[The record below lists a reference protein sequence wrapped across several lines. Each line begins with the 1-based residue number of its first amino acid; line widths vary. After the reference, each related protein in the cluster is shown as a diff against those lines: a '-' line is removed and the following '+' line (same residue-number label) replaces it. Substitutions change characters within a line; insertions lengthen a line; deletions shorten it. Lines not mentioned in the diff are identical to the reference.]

1 MRTLRFWVTAGVLT
15 AAVAGGLVC
24 LAPVTHG
31 QVAIVKQEGGPAVV
45 RRFEVLGGRGSTI
58 GVSVRDV
65 AENEPSSL
73 KLQGRLGAVIEDVE
87 ANSAASKAGFK
98 AGDVVVTFDGEN
110 VRGARQFARLV
121 EETPAGR
128 QVKATV
134 VRQGARVDLE
144 VTPGSGE
151 GTAFSWHSEGG
162 EREWVMP
169 RGRVRVMPDVP
180 SMPDLPELRNRPDLQ
195 LELERSLGTDRGML
209 GVGVQ
214 ELTGDLAQYFGVE
227 EGLLVNAVRPDSPA
241 AKAGLKAGD
250 VITQV
255 DGTQVDDTA
264 ELRRR
269 LRDTDAPEITLG
281 IVRDKK
287 PLSLKATLEKPERQ
301 VRKPRWSA

>member
-1 MRTLRFWVTAGVLT
+1 MLTLRFWIMAGVLT
-15 AAVAGGLVC
+15 LAVVGGL
-24 LAPVTHG
+24 AWMTPVTHG
-31 QVAIVKQEGGPAVV
+31 QVAVVKQDEGPLV
-45 RRFEVLGGRGSTI
+45 RRFEILGGRGSSI

-65 AENEPSSL
+65 AENEPASL
-73 KLQGRLGAVIEDVE
+73 KLPGGQGAVIDDVE
-87 ANSAASKAGFK
+87 ADSPASTAGFK
-98 AGDVVVTFDGEN
+98 AGDVVLAFDGEN
-110 VRGARQFARLV
+110 VRSARQFARLV

-134 VRQGARVDLE
+134 MRQGARVDLD

-151 GTAFSWHSEGG
+151 GTAFSWHSPGREGT
-162 EREWVMP
+162 WVMP
-169 RGRVRVMPDVP
+169 RGRVRVMPDLP
-180 SMPDLPELRNRPDLQ
+180 AMPDVPELEKLPELR
-195 LELERSLGTDRGML
+195 LELERSLAADRGVL

-227 EGLLVNAVRPDSPA
+227 EGLLVNAVRADSPA
-241 AKAGLKAGD
+241 ARAGLKAGD

-255 DGTQVDDTA
+255 DGAQVDDPA

-269 LRDTDAPEITLG
+269 LRDTDSAEVTLG

-287 PLSLKATLEKPERQ
+287 QMSVKATLEKPEKQ